1 MLWFYN
7 LSVKSKLIFSFVS
20 IIIMTLLLSVTSV
33 ITNSKNVTSST
44 EVYILLTKFND
55 RGVEVSKEILELDSD
70 IIAFLAK
77 KEITLSNSDKD
88 LFKANIQKRLNNLEK
103 ITNSLV
109 STKLGSIDAP
119 QSFSSIVDDI
129 KSSIKSYKNDI
140 EFKTFNYL
148 YKDMSNALDD
158 YILNI
163 QKNRKEIT
171 KKLDLMT
178 KVQIDKA
185 INYSNSLS
193 DPTMFYLGIIFTII
207 ALILTLIISMIM
219 ISYITKQLKNQMSY
233 ITNMAK
239 GNFIFDLDKF
249 YKDEFGKCSRAI
261 LEMKDSL
268 SNTLNEVFSHIN
280 ETKVD
285 LDEAQLQIAS
295 INKNLIQAET
305 QSTTI
310 AAASNEMVSTTTEIS
325 RNCMSAST
333 ASAESKDIT
342 DIGVDEVRHSI
353 TNIKEQS
360 DLVSL
365 NAKKIEELAQ
375 KSLAISSIV
384 NTIDDIASQTNLLA
398 LNASIEAARAG
409 DAGRGFAVVADEVR
423 TLAIRT
429 AKSTKEISKMVADI
443 QNDATLATN
452 SINDSAMSMIDV
464 SNKAINV
471 EQLLRDITNKVDD
484 VNMQITQISTAS
496 EEQST
501 ATAEISAHI
510 QDVTSL
516 TQDILNEVN
525 AVTSVINDTN
535 NALDL
540 VNQNLSFF
548 KLKM

>member
-7 LSVKSKLIFSFVS
+7 LSVKSKLTFSFIS

-33 ITNSKNVTSST
+33 ITNSNNVNSSK

-55 RGVEVSKEILELDSD
+55 RGVAVSKELLELDSD

-77 KEITLSNSDKD
+77 KESTLSKSDKD
-88 LFKANIQKRLNNLEK
+88 IFKTDVQKRLNNLES

-109 STKLGSIDAP
+109 STRLGSINAP
-119 QSFSSIVDDI
+119 QSFSSLVDEI
-129 KSSIKSYKNDI
+129 KSSVKSYKNDI
-140 EFKTFNYL
+140 EFRTLDYL
-148 YKDMSNALDD
+148 YKDMNNALDD
-158 YILNI
+158 YIVNI

-171 KKLDLMT
+171 KKLDFMT

-193 DPTMFYLGIIFTII
+193 DPTMFYLGIIFTVV
-207 ALILTLIISMIM
+207 ALILTLIISIVM
-219 ISYITKQLKNQMSY
+219 ISYVTKQLQNQITY
-233 ITNMAK
+233 ITNIAK

-249 YKDEFGKCSRAI
+249 YKDEFGKCSKAI
-261 LEMKDSL
+261 LEMKESL
-268 SNTLNEVFSHIN
+268 SCTLTEVFSHIK
-280 ETKVD
+280 ETKID

-333 ASAESKDIT
+333 ASSESKDIT
-342 DIGVDEVRHSI
+342 DVGVDEVRHSI
-353 TNIKEQS
+353 NNIKEQS

-365 NAKKIEELAQ
+365 NAKKIESLAQ

-429 AKSTKEISKMVADI
+429 AKSTKEISTMVSDV
-443 QNDATLATN
+443 QNDATLATS

-464 SNKAINV
+464 SNKAINI
-471 EQLLRDITNKVDD
+471 EQLLREITSKVDD

-525 AVTSVINDTN
+525 SVTCVIDDTK

-540 VNQNLSFF
+540 VNKKLSFF